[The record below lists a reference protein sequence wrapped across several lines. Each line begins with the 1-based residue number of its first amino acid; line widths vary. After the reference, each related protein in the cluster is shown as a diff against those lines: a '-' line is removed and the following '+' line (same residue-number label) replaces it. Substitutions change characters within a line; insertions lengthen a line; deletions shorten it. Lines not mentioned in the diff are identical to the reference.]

1 MLHLRRPGGCSG
13 QKERAMKKWSV
24 ATTALAFG
32 AVAAVAPMV
41 QAADAP
47 PPWAYG
53 FSTPVLPGTP
63 PAEPNPEQVLD
74 NITTHTLPGSAR

>member
-1 MLHLRRPGGCSG
+1 
-13 QKERAMKKWSV
+13 MKKWSV